1 MYKVRPVAG
10 PRIMIRL
17 SDRPATRLKTPF
29 TSGCLVLDTC
39 SMTQSILTTRTPV
52 RGTGHTNLGS
62 QVCKEDS
69 EQGFLISFAIY
80 YYCVDL
86 PGASVSTGSTLLL
99 IVELPL
105 NEGTHKKS

>member
-1 MYKVRPVAG
+1 MFNDPINSNHAYARAG
-10 PRIMIRL
+10 Y
-17 SDRPATRLKTPF
+17 
-29 TSGCLVLDTC
+29 
-39 SMTQSILTTRTPV
+39 
-52 RGTGHTNLGS
+52 TNLGS

-69 EQGFLISFAIY
+69 EQGFLIISFAIY

-99 IVELPL
+99 IVEHPL